1 MDDIRSALLE
11 LQELD
16 AEIAQARL
24 RLDEFAPQLAEI
36 DRPVSTLETEIATS
50 RTRLD
55 DLRAQ
60 IRRLEGAAEQK
71 RLRLK
76 QYEVRMER
84 IRNAREEAAARTEM
98 DLVRRAV
105 EADETEALE
114 LMEQATRT
122 DLRVDDLERN
132 LAKARA
138 EIAPRK
144 EALIGERSQVEAEL
158 GVLVDRRENHAIRLD
173 KPALRLYERVR
184 AGLASVVIVP
194 MTPEGACGHCF
205 NTLPLQE
212 QSEIRSGSTLH
223 RCEACGVILYAA

>member
-1 MDDIRSALLE
+1 MDDLRSALLM

-16 AEIAQARL
+16 TQIAQARS
-24 RLDEFAPQLAEI
+24 RLEEYAPQIAEV
-36 DRPVSTLETEIATS
+36 DRPVSTLETDITTT

-55 DLRAQ
+55 DLRSQ

-71 RLRLK
+71 RHRLK

-122 DLRVDDLERN
+122 DLKLDDLEKN
-132 LAKARA
+132 LAKAKA
-138 EIAPRK
+138 EVSPRK
-144 EALIGERSQVEAEL
+144 ESLIGERAQVEEEL
-158 GVLVDRRENHAIRLD
+158 RMLTDRRQNHAIRLD

-184 AGLASVVIVP
+184 AGRASVVIVP

-212 QSEIRSGSTLH
+212 QSEIKSGTKLH

>member
-184 AGLASVVIVP
+184 AGLASIVIVP

>member
-1 MDDIRSALLE
+1 
-11 LQELD
+11 
-16 AEIAQARL
+16 
-24 RLDEFAPQLAEI
+24 
-36 DRPVSTLETEIATS
+36 
-50 RTRLD
+50 
-55 DLRAQ
+55 
-60 IRRLEGAAEQK
+60 
-71 RLRLK
+71 
-76 QYEVRMER
+76 
-84 IRNAREEAAARTEM
+84 
-98 DLVRRAV
+98 
-105 EADETEALE
+105 
-114 LMEQATRT
+114 
-122 DLRVDDLERN
+122 VDDLERN

-184 AGLASVVIVP
+184 AGLASIVIVP